1 MKTLKI
7 RAKGTVIAEREFT
20 IEIDD
25 DEEIY
30 DYIIEL
36 EDEFDNLKNGKI
48 LEFAAIETPHF
59 EVIEENTNT
68 NKNK

>member
-20 IEIDD
+20 IDIPD
-25 DEEIY
+25 DEDIC
-30 DYIIEL
+30 DYLIEL
-36 EDEFDNLKNGKI
+36 EDEFDNLENGKI
-48 LEFAAIETPHF
+48 LDFAAIETPHF
-59 EVIEENTNT
+59 EVIEKSTNT

>member
-1 MKTLKI
+1 MKRIKI
-7 RAKGTVIAEREFT
+7 KAKGTVAVERVFY
-20 IEIDD
+20 IEIGN

-48 LEFAAIETPHF
+48 LDFAAIETPHF
-59 EVIEENTNT
+59 EVIEEDTKIN
-68 NKNK
+68 